1 MNKNHPLI
9 VSLVISVTIV
19 FSSIP
24 ALASDPVSLLT
35 GSLIPEPHS
44 IVPLGGGEGV
54 SPQGIKGFVLTGDAR
69 VPAVAEKYLS
79 KVFRRPGKGTV
90 QLVVDGSVEDDEAY
104 VLRIGDGKVEIRASS
119 QKGLDY
125 GTTTLLQILQNA
137 SELSIPIPAMEIK
150 DGPDSR
156 YRAVHIDL
164 KSHSVPYQY
173 LYDIV
178 DFLAMYKIN
187 GIVVEFE
194 DKIEYREHPDI
205 VFRVALDY
213 TSRDD
218 ISIRLG
224 VSGKGSDTSPMYEY
238 PSSIVYNQGGD
249 YPMQGQYDDSAIEI
263 AIDFSQYADK
273 VAEMPEPNYFLTVT
287 RSKFGNVLGEGTIES
302 FSVYDFRENP
312 DDPAVYT
319 CEGIDS
325 TPLAE
330 GKNVFNIPTV
340 EPDRCSYSPVQ
351 WINTL
356 TGQPVAAPFVF
367 RTADGKYAKVRFSDY
382 DRENGTIRIRYVYA
396 ADGSHNLK

>member
-150 DGPDSR
+150 DRPDSK
-156 YRAVHIDL
+156 YRAVHLDL

-173 LYDIV
+173 LFDIV

-187 GIVVEFE
+187 GIIVEFE

-205 VFRVALDY
+205 AIPGAFTIEQWRNWTEYASRRNMDVSPLVQGLGHADFILKHDRYSHLREIPGSDWAFCPLNDEY
-213 TSRDD
+213 YDLQFSLYDDAIEATSGGKYLHVGGDEVSEVGLCPRCKA
-218 ISIRLG
+218 
-224 VSGKGSDTSPMYEY
+224 SGKDALGLYLHWLGRVSEYVKSKGRIPVESQWQVEILSGRCYIYE
-238 PSSIVYNQGGD
+238 V
-249 YPMQGQYDDSAIEI
+249 AI
-263 AIDFSQYADK
+263 
-273 VAEMPEPNYFLTVT
+273 
-287 RSKFGNVLGEGTIES
+287 
-302 FSVYDFRENP
+302 
-312 DDPAVYT
+312 
-319 CEGIDS
+319 
-325 TPLAE
+325 
-330 GKNVFNIPTV
+330 
-340 EPDRCSYSPVQ
+340 
-351 WINTL
+351 
-356 TGQPVAAPFVF
+356 
-367 RTADGKYAKVRFSDY
+367 
-382 DRENGTIRIRYVYA
+382 
-396 ADGSHNLK
+396 